1 MLTMSDFELVARLED
16 LPEGELLGVVTT
28 TGERVC
34 LANCRGQIVAMSNV
48 CTHQEFEMALGTIQP
63 DATIECAWHGTRFDC
78 RTGAVIEGPA
88 TDPLP
93 TYEVRIEGE
102 DVLIGPRKS

>member
-1 MLTMSDFELVARLED
+1 MSDFELVARLDD

-28 TGERVC
+28 TGDRVC
-34 LANCRGQIVAMSNV
+34 LANCGGRIVAMSNV
-48 CTHQEFEMALGTIQP
+48 CTHQEFEMSLGTIKP
-63 DATIECAWHGTRFDC
+63 DATIECAWHGARFDC

-88 TDPLP
+88 TEPLP